1 MFFLIFPKIVIT
13 AKIKK
18 ISAWLLQ
25 KPSSLVNDS
34 MKSALYLLQQNLIS
48 KTLLLW
54 KLVNIWL
61 KRFLTIASCRNM
73 NYEIEK

>member
-34 MKSALYLLQQNLIS
+34 MKSALYLLQ
-48 KTLLLW
+48 
-54 KLVNIWL
+54 
-61 KRFLTIASCRNM
+61 
-73 NYEIEK
+73 